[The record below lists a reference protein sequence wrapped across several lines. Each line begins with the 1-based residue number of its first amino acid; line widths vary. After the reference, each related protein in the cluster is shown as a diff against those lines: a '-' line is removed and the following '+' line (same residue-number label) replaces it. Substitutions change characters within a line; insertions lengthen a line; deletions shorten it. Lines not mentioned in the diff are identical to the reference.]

1 MNQIDTITLRVTLM
15 LVIDIHH
22 PMAISIGWQGQ
33 VLQELKGD
41 TFSHYFNKALI
52 KVLGFYQNFSRQ
64 FDQHMKLTYNLRKYR
79 PLQ

>member
-1 MNQIDTITLRVTLM
+1 MSQTVAIALRVTLIT
-15 LVIDIHH
+15 VISPSD
-22 PMAISIGWQGQ
+22 GK
-33 VLQELKGD
+33 VKVN
-41 TFSHYFNKALI
+41 TFGHYFYKALI